1 MSHHGLVMRTAHRA
15 RSRPSRRQ
23 PEHAPLVPAPD
34 WDLATTY
41 STARVEADPSR
52 PSGRLLFLG
61 GIECSY
67 VDLTD
72 PQHLEFSY
80 IRRIAD
86 AVDLLRPAR
95 APIEAVHVG
104 GGGCTLPRYIAAT
117 RPRSRQLV
125 YEKDAGLVE
134 LARRYLGLRTSPT
147 LRVRLGDARERL
159 RERPAGSVDLVVG
172 DAFDGVVVPA
182 HLATLEF
189 TAEVDRV
196 LRPDGLYA
204 LNIIDC
210 PPLRV
215 SRTAAATVLAA
226 FEHVALVT
234 ATDLLRERDA
244 GNVVLLASRVPLP
257 LGALARAAARGPQ
270 PDVLLERPAV
280 VEFAADARPLLDA
293 EADRWR
299 AAAPPPDLP
308 VPLLALTSEVDGEG
322 PDAAG
327 LDAGGVDGR
336 GAGSSEVDSQLGS
349 AG

>member
-1 MSHHGLVMRTAHRA
+1 M
-15 RSRPSRRQ
+15 
-23 PEHAPLVPAPD
+23 PAPE
-34 WDLATTY
+34 WDLTTTY
-41 STARVEADPSR
+41 SVARVEPDPAR

-67 VDLTD
+67 VDLAD

-86 AVDLLRPAR
+86 AVDLLRPPR
-95 APIEAVHVG
+95 APVEAVHVG

-117 RPRSRQLV
+117 RPRSRQVV

-134 LARRYLGLRTSPT
+134 LVRRYLGLRTSPT

-159 RERPAGSVDLVVG
+159 RERRANSVDLVVG

-182 HLATLEF
+182 HLVSLEF
-189 TAEVDRV
+189 TAEVARV
-196 LRPDGLYA
+196 LRPDGVYA

-234 ATDLLRERDA
+234 GPDLLRERDA
-244 GNVVLLASRVPLP
+244 GNVVLLCSPAPLP
-257 LGALARAAARGPQ
+257 LAGLSRAAGRGAT

-280 VEFAADARPLLDA
+280 VSFAGAARPLLDA

-308 VPLLALTSEVDGEG
+308 VPMLPLA
-322 PDAAG
+322 
-327 LDAGGVDGR
+327 
-336 GAGSSEVDSQLGS
+336 SEVDSGGEAS
-349 AG
+349 